1 MRRAERNPDGG
12 LLAAG
17 RVAGMSI
24 RPDVW
29 PNPRSLLVLQRT
41 VGNTVVTRWLRS
53 TAAAQPRA
61 VPGLRQP
68 AIIQR
73 LRSASSFTRGVQ
85 TTVPP
90 DPILDTVARRLEG
103 YAKAKD
109 KLPTFTFTDAAK
121 ATAQEARQEML
132 AALKALTLTIHNWF
146 DAKKAVDLAR
156 VPNSDLMYGLL
167 DEVQVEHEQLIADIA
182 KRPNELP
189 IPAASAGLT
198 DAEQQRTLTMWR
210 ALVTG
215 QGNLQIDTGAGG
227 EGFRTEALAAFAN
240 LMQSGAGRDL
250 IESLQ
255 QDPTRPAGTNAG
267 SDPAR
272 RITIEPD
279 APTGSFAASER
290 DLNSSSHVLRPQPA
304 RANPNPPAG
313 FRQLAQ
319 GQNLTEQWRRQPGQ
333 TGVSISHGGQTRDYA
348 FGPGQ
353 GARVSFPVGSRAR
366 SHGIKTDALG
376 NQILSPS
383 FVVLGHEL
391 FHAEHGLQGAT
402 ATSTSDVGANA
413 QTPADIET
421 HQLLAGVS
429 GQGAGEYDEYEST
442 EEYVTVLHNEN
453 YLREQYALTARAS
466 HLEQGMFITGR
477 LGNLL
482 TRGDLNLSP
491 AERQEIEG
499 LQNALG
505 RQRWLENNRQKARND
520 PEFAAVYAAHQ
531 AELPQL
537 IAGLG
542 LQDMDAVMNR
552 IQAVLA
558 AHP

>member
-1 MRRAERNPDGG
+1 
-12 LLAAG
+12 
-17 RVAGMSI
+17 
-24 RPDVW
+24 
-29 PNPRSLLVLQRT
+29 
-41 VGNTVVTRWLRS
+41 
-53 TAAAQPRA
+53 
-61 VPGLRQP
+61 
-68 AIIQR
+68 
-73 LRSASSFTRGVQ
+73 
-85 TTVPP
+85 
-90 DPILDTVARRLEG
+90 
-103 YAKAKD
+103 
-109 KLPTFTFTDAAK
+109 
-121 ATAQEARQEML
+121 
-132 AALKALTLTIHNWF
+132 
-146 DAKKAVDLAR
+146 
-156 VPNSDLMYGLL
+156 
-167 DEVQVEHEQLIADIA
+167 
-182 KRPNELP
+182 
-189 IPAASAGLT
+189 
-198 DAEQQRTLTMWR
+198 
-210 ALVTG
+210 
-215 QGNLQIDTGAGG
+215 
-227 EGFRTEALAAFAN
+227 
-240 LMQSGAGRDL
+240 MQSGAGRDL

-542 LQDMDAVMNR
+542 LQDMDAVMNTTSSTDR
-552 IQAVLA
+552 SAAASSDLLNLFKSGLSASAGTVNIFFNVGSSARNQSLVICKVNAETRVILRLLEFLVAFADFVPSRRDSLQYLLARNRGFIPQDRAVGRRQSLA
-558 AHP
+558 QSADNQHLLHVVHVNASIGVQ